1 MIGQAAV
8 AVAAVLDQSP
18 WALGSVDIVDRLAG
32 LEDIATS
39 VRVAQARLVHEL
51 AGRDWPRMHGS
62 TSTANFLRDFL
73 RISGSAADR
82 LVKLGAMLDRREAM
96 GAAMSAGSQAVAL
109 AGPLGDLVSEAAAAD
124 VAPGSAETAP
134 AEADSGGATT
144 ATEAHAGEAMTTAE
158 TGAGSGE
165 ATTATGADSGAAATA
180 GEAGSGAAATAPDSD
195 SAAAGSDADGLG
207 DDRDDGDAA
216 SVAKPVVGIAVNPEQ
231 AIVIGAIMKNLP
243 HDLDPKLVDTCEAEL
258 IKLAAVYEP
267 TLLRHQGE
275 KILDYIA
282 PEIADEALEA
292 KLNREEAA
300 ARRKRAFSIRDNGN
314 GSHSIWGHLDTE
326 SATILK
332 SAIDPL
338 AKPIPAGTDA
348 ERDQRL
354 PEQRRA
360 DALIDVCRL
369 ALQADTLP
377 DNGGQR
383 PQLNVTVKYDILT
396 KELSA
401 GTLDIGGQLSP
412 TTVRRLAC
420 DALILPAVLGNRGEV
435 LDLGRQR
442 RLYTGAVRR
451 AIILRDG
458 GCAFPGCDRP
468 PTWCQVH
475 HWKPW
480 HTGGTTCA
488 ADGLLLCSHHHHTV
502 HLPGG
507 WEIIRDT
514 DGQFSFKPPRYVDP
528 DQRPQRNRYHTKT

>member
-1 MIGQAAV
+1 MV
-8 AVAAVLDQSP
+8 
-18 WALGSVDIVDRLAG
+18 W
-32 LEDIATS
+32 
-39 VRVAQARLVHEL
+39 
-51 AGRDWPRMHGS
+51 
-62 TSTANFLRDFL
+62 
-73 RISGSAADR
+73 
-82 LVKLGAMLDRREAM
+82 
-96 GAAMSAGSQAVAL
+96 
-109 AGPLGDLVSEAAAAD
+109 
-124 VAPGSAETAP
+124 
-134 AEADSGGATT
+134 
-144 ATEAHAGEAMTTAE
+144 AMTA
-158 TGAGSGE
+158 
-165 ATTATGADSGAAATA
+165 
-180 GEAGSGAAATAPDSD
+180 
-195 SAAAGSDADGLG
+195 
-207 DDRDDGDAA
+207 DDGDAA

-338 AKPIPAGTDA
+338 AKPIPAGTA
-348 ERDQRL
+348 GERDQRL

-383 PQLNVTVKYDILT
+383 PQLNVTVKYDVLT

-475 HWKPW
+475 HLEAVAHRRNDLRRRRTPALLAPPS
-480 HTGGTTCA
+480 HRAPAGRVGDHPRHRRTVLLQTTA
-488 ADGLLLCSHHHHTV
+488 VRGPGPTTTTQP
-502 HLPGG
+502 LPH
-507 WEIIRDT
+507 EDIDQPKHKINTRHVLARA
-514 DGQFSFKPPRYVDP
+514 QRMPSPRGYDASTMRV
-528 DQRPQRNRYHTKT
+528 